1 MTVALIT
8 KPAVEPVML
17 AGAKSHLRIDI
28 TDEDVFVSELIVAAR
43 QYLEQI
49 CGLRLITQSWRQ
61 YEDCWPNSHVL
72 NLELRPVKSVQAI
85 TVYDADGTPSVIPP
99 TDYQVDAYSQTAR
112 IHMPGGVS
120 AGQSSIQAMNGI
132 EVDFT
137 VGFGDTGVDV
147 PDTLKRAILM
157 LVAHWYEFRGAISPQ
172 EQPVS
177 IPPGFETLIASF
189 KRIAI

>member
-1 MTVALIT
+1 MTIALIT
-8 KPAVEPVML
+8 KPAVEPVTL
-17 AGAKSHLRIDI
+17 AGAKSHLRVDN
-28 TDEDVFVSELIVAAR
+28 TDEDVIVSELIVAAR

-61 YEDCWPNSHVL
+61 YEDWWPSSHIL
-72 NLELRPVKSVQAI
+72 NLDLRPVKSVQAI
-85 TVYDADGTPSVIPP
+85 TIYDADGAPSVILSA
-99 TDYQVDAYSQTAR
+99 DYQVDIVSQTAR

-120 AGQSSIQAMNGI
+120 TSQVMNGI

-147 PDTLKRAILM
+147 PDTLKRAILL

-177 IPPGFETLIASF
+177 IPSGFESLIASF

>member
-1 MTVALIT
+1 MTIALIT
-8 KPAVEPVML
+8 KPAVEPVTL
-17 AGAKSHLRIDI
+17 AGAKSHLRIDS

-61 YEDCWPNSHVL
+61 YEDCWPTSHVL

-85 TVYDADGTPSVIPP
+85 TAYDADGTPSIIPS
-99 TDYQVDAYSQTAR
+99 TDYQVDNVSQTAR

-120 AGQSSIQAMNGI
+120 SGQLLNGI